1 MGYTRRNPLK
11 GRARSRMEILFPKKT
26 GVDYDKLQMTEE
38 GEYSITK
45 RRDGEKLIQIMKD
58 TVKNLKAKTIT
69 DMTGNVGGDTI
80 LFGLHF
86 KKVHSYEINPDNFKA
101 LQNNVETFK
110 LKNVELHQGDSVKAM
125 STMDTDIVYIDAPW
139 GGLSYKEKDNLDLYL
154 GKYRVDE
161 IARTLLET
169 YERGPDYVFLK
180 VPANYNFAR
189 LDDLDLKWEKY
200 KIRGFYIV
208 CLFQH

>member
-1 MGYTRRNPLK
+1 
-11 GRARSRMEILFPKKT
+11 MEILFPKKT

-58 TVKNLKAKTIT
+58 VVKNLKAKTIT

-110 LKNVELHQGDSVKAM
+110 LKNVEVHQGDSVKAM
-125 STMDTDIVYIDAPW
+125 STIDTDIVYIDAPW

-161 IARTLLET
+161 IARILLET
-169 YERGPDYVFLK
+169 YENGPDYVFLK
-180 VPANYNFAR
+180 VPSNYNFSR
-189 LDDLDLKWEKY
+189 LDELDLKWEKF
-200 KIRGFYIV
+200 KIRTFYLV
-208 CLFQH
+208 CLFQN

>member
-1 MGYTRRNPLK
+1 MGLTRRNPLR
-11 GRARSRMEILFPKKT
+11 GRGRSRNEILFPKKA

-86 KKVHSYEINPDNFKA
+86 KKVWSYEINPENFSA
-101 LQNNVETFK
+101 LKNNVEVFK
-110 LKNVELHQGDSVKAM
+110 LKNVELHHGDSLKAIP
-125 STMDTDIVYIDAPW
+125 DIQTDVVYIDAPW
-139 GGLSYKEKDNLDLYL
+139 GGPEYKEKKDLDLFL
-154 GKYRVDE
+154 GKKRIDE
-161 IARTLLET
+161 LAGVILEDS
-169 YERGPDYVFLK
+169 DYLFFKL
-180 VPANYNFAR
+180 PANYNFKR
-189 LDDLDLKWEKY
+189 LDDLGFEWEKH

-208 CLFQH
+208 CLFANKK